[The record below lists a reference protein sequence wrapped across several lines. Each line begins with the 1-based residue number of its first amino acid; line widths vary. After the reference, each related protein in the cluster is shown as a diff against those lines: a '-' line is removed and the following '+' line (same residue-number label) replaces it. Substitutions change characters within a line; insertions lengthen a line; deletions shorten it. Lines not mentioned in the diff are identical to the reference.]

1 VIYRGKRMPLDFE
14 TIKNRIESGEDL
26 PLKTIT
32 DIVAYKIHESPESK
46 DPVSNFRL
54 AETIVA
60 EYLTTNFRDF
70 TEFQERLKA
79 QGTGLEGL
87 RSFVDLVYWDYSH
100 KKQIEFEAIE
110 ERISSGKDISLRTIT
125 DFVAYK
131 IEEGP
136 YDEGTAINII
146 SAQTFIAQ
154 YISENFR
161 DMDEFQNFLSRHGV
175 GMDKLQ
181 NFAEMVYNEYC
192 QKKSL

>member
-1 VIYRGKRMPLDFE
+1 
-14 TIKNRIESGEDL
+14 
-26 PLKTIT
+26 
-32 DIVAYKIHESPESK
+32 
-46 DPVSNFRL
+46 
-54 AETIVA
+54 
-60 EYLTTNFRDF
+60 
-70 TEFQERLKA
+70 
-79 QGTGLEGL
+79 
-87 RSFVDLVYWDYSH
+87 
-100 KKQIEFEAIE
+100 
-110 ERISSGKDISLRTIT
+110 
-125 DFVAYK
+125 VAYK